1 MSTGCS
7 HRSTSPFCPLN
18 VAGRKLVEEGDYCYR
33 TNGRHVDLNRNYKT
47 KLWGENEPLKECNP
61 GPSPFSEAETR
72 VVRDFAEAWKPDV
85 FLCVHS
91 GQESLLMPYAY
102 EAKVPENSEAMERVL
117 NTINNKWA
125 HVGDRHVGPAGAK
138 VGYLC
143 HGTSLDYMY
152 DTLKV
157 PFSFAFE
164 IFGGVQHERGNEAS
178 CFLEEE
184 ASEELASLDPEE
196 CFFKFNPIDEKTYN
210 EVVNNW
216 SKAFL
221 DMADCALFGLC

>member
-1 MSTGCS
+1 
-7 HRSTSPFCPLN
+7 
-18 VAGRKLVEEGDYCYR
+18 
-33 TNGRHVDLNRNYKT
+33 
-47 KLWGENEPLKECNP
+47 
-61 GPSPFSEAETR
+61 
-72 VVRDFAEAWKPDV
+72 
-85 FLCVHS
+85 
-91 GQESLLMPYAY
+91 MPYAY

-164 IFGGVQHERGNEAS
+164 ILGGCNMRGATRQAAS
-178 CFLEEE
+178 WRRRHQR
-184 ASEELASLDPEE
+184 
-196 CFFKFNPIDEKTYN
+196 
-210 EVVNNW
+210 NW
-216 SKAFL
+216 QVWTQKNA
-221 DMADCALFGLC
+221 